1 MAYQPLLNQN
11 NSPNKEKNQI
21 NQYPSLNEINST
33 PANRAPQLK
42 KENIVPS
49 DVLQYPNSADF
60 PQYNQISNEVQ
71 NENIINNNY
80 IDYNKITNVKQINHR
95 GLHQVNSTTFYITTK
110 CCCDKAFQC
119 IYFFFSLS
127 FSFLFL
133 IEFNIILILTSILA
147 LVFVYF
153 SILMLCKSYFTTY
166 FELLVHSI
174 KITEKAWC
182 GRKARIYGNGQIDK
196 IEFKVENLNLN
207 SKWYYKYK
215 VKLYGTD
222 ADHPAGVCVFC
233 CESKSELFTK
243 EEIEYFNFIMNHHIQ
258 KNIALQ
264 NL

>member
-95 GLHQVNSTTFYITTK
+95 GLHQVNSTLFY
-110 CCCDKAFQC
+110 
-119 IYFFFSLS
+119 L
-127 FSFLFL
+127 
-133 IEFNIILILTSILA
+133 
-147 LVFVYF
+147 
-153 SILMLCKSYFTTY
+153 
-166 FELLVHSI
+166 
-174 KITEKAWC
+174 
-182 GRKARIYGNGQIDK
+182 
-196 IEFKVENLNLN
+196 
-207 SKWYYKYK
+207 
-215 VKLYGTD
+215 
-222 ADHPAGVCVFC
+222 
-233 CESKSELFTK
+233 
-243 EEIEYFNFIMNHHIQ
+243 
-258 KNIALQ
+258 
-264 NL
+264 